1 MGRPKIIYVTGGQ
14 RSGKSLYAERKALSL
29 SDFPVYIATSQ
40 VRDEEMRRRVEAH
53 RLRRGPQWT
62 TLEEPLHVGSLP
74 LGEGQVAVFDCV
86 TLWASNWF
94 FHCGEDVIQALEAM
108 KKQLDGLCGRG
119 ATIIFVSN
127 EIGLGGIS
135 ENVMQRRFTDL
146 QGMINQHIASL
157 SDEAHLIVSGIDV
170 RIKG

>member
-1 MGRPKIIYVTGGQ
+1 MGKSRIIYVTGGQ
-14 RSGKSLYAERKALSL
+14 RSGKSLYSERMALSL
-29 SDFPVYIATSQ
+29 SESPVYIATSQ
-40 VRDEEMRRRVEAH
+40 VRDEEMRGRVEAH

-62 TLEEPLHVGSLP
+62 TFEEPLDVGALP

-94 FHCGEDVIQALEAM
+94 FHCGEDCTKALEAM
-108 KKQLDGLCGRG
+108 KAQLKAMAARG

-127 EIGLGGIS
+127 EIGLGGVS
-135 ENVMQRRFTDL
+135 ENAMQRRFTDL
-146 QGMINQHIASL
+146 QGLINQHIASL